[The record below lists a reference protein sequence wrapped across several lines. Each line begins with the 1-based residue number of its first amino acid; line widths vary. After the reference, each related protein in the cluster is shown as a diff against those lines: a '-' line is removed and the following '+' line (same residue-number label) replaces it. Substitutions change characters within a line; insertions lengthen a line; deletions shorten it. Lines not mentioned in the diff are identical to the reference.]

1 MNTDEFA
8 GNGEMMGASSRLTPG
23 IAGVL
28 FVALALAVTGNVQAA
43 VDKVTTSTVQPIKT
57 PSEPI
62 PSEALLDVGIQPLD
76 DGLHLTDEDDT
87 VFPEVRYAESIYF
100 SNQLAKTME
109 KSGAWGAIRVVP
121 NTDIVM
127 DVYITGT
134 ILQSDGET
142 LDLEIRVFDSSGR
155 EWLEERH
162 RQVVGKYTYD
172 RRLKLSSDPFQ
183 NLFTTIV
190 NSVLQVREKMSNQDA
205 VRLRQISE
213 LRFAREFSPEAFAE
227 YINKGE
233 NGQLSI
239 ERLPAEDDS
248 ILERVDKIRERDYLY
263 VDTMQD
269 YYDTFSRQMHEPY
282 QEFRRVS
289 YDSVVKA
296 RQLKKRGNRQMVA
309 GVAAIIAGIYGRT
322 TASSY
327 MQMDGSTATAA
338 AGGYVLKQGLNT
350 KQKSAEQ
357 TERLA
362 EMGSSLEAVIAPQV
376 IALEDRTVTL
386 TGTVEAQYAQWRELL
401 HEIYQQER
409 AVPSTG
415 SAGQGSSSYQ

>member
-1 MNTDEFA
+1 MLF
-8 GNGEMMGASSRLTPG
+8 
-23 IAGVL
+23 IALV
-28 FVALALAVTGNVQAA
+28 LAVAGNVQAA

-62 PSEALLDVGIQPLD
+62 PSEALLDVGIRPLD

-190 NSVLQVREKMSNQDA
+190 NSVLEVREKMSNQDA

-227 YINKGE
+227 YINEGN
-233 NGQLSI
+233 NGRLSI

-248 ILERVDKIRERDYLY
+248 ILERVEKIRERDYLY

-327 MQMDGSTATAA
+327 TQMDGSTATAA

-376 IALEDRTVTL
+376 IDLEDRTVTL

-409 AVPSTG
+409 VVPSTG
-415 SAGQGSSSYQ
+415 SAGQGSDSYQ